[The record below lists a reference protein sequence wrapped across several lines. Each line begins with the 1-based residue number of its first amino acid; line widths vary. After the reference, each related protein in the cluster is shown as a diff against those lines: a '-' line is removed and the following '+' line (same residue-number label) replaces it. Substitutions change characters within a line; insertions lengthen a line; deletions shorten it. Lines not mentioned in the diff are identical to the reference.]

1 MGAFKKREKESFTSA
16 YGAQKT
22 GVGREFIVI
31 VFFLLVFGIARTI
44 CTFGSVFGDCIFLEV
59 MEKEL
64 GRGRRGG

>member
-22 GVGREFIVI
+22 GVGREFFVI

-44 CTFGSVFGDCIFLEV
+44 CTFGSVFLW
-59 MEKEL
+59 
-64 GRGRRGG
+64 